1 MNNEQCVCSLQSVC
15 SFAHALCH
23 HCSGDNQR
31 LELLGD
37 TVLKF
42 VTSDYL
48 MRHFPRHHEGH
59 LSLLRSA
66 LVNRTTEAI
75 VCDELCKNQ
84 LNCLCLSRSPFSN
97 GVYERLL

>member
-1 MNNEQCVCSLQSVC
+1 MVVSSR
-15 SFAHALCH
+15 ARR
-23 HCSGDNQR
+23 GDNQR

-75 VCDELCKNQ
+75 VCDELCMQ
-84 LNCLCLSRSPFSN
+84 SSIFAPFSN
-97 GVYERLL
+97 PLSFLHVIYSNL

>member
-1 MNNEQCVCSLQSVC
+1 MVVSSR
-15 SFAHALCH
+15 ARR
-23 HCSGDNQR
+23 GDNQR

-75 VCDELCKNQ
+75 VCDELCMQ
-84 LNCLCLSRSPFSN
+84 SSIVSLLPSPTHYHS
-97 GVYERLL
+97 YM